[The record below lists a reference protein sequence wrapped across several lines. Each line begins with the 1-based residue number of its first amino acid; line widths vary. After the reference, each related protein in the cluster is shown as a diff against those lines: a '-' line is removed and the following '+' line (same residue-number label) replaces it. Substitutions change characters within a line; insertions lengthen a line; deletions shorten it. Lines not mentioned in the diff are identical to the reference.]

1 MIYQDRLEKLSN
13 PPPILADY
21 PEFVEPLPC
30 DDRYVAPPV
39 VDEPNGDL
47 TVRAW
52 RYWYNVRGIV
62 EMENRIEAKATAV
75 IMVHPWG
82 IDDDHGLHT
91 PEPAGCAFF
100 CTYAKNQVVRPHIEQ
115 VVNPFLRR
123 LRDRVGLV
131 GYSMPGV
138 EDDIRKLIYA
148 SINTPPE
155 ALDPEAGERRLKA
168 LLDAQAFTGKPL
180 AAEIELDPAH
190 PARSYMLQT
199 PSTDARTGYNGERF
213 WELPMPVHAA
223 LDRRPTDLVFYDGEG
238 YAKVRDF
245 LTQRGIRHVLLT
257 GYATDMCVKATTCGY
272 DNLCQDFNVFIVG
285 DATLATF
292 PASTTPRFATQVA
305 LHNAALWQ
313 LITQVDWVR
322 WTGRQAAAKGRAR

>member
-13 PPPILADY
+13 PPPILADF
-21 PEFVEPLPC
+21 PEFVEPLRC
-30 DDRYVAPPV
+30 DDRYLAPPV
-39 VDEPNGDL
+39 VNDSNADL
-47 TVRAW
+47 SVRAW

-82 IDDDHGLHT
+82 IDDEHGLRT
-91 PEPAGCAFF
+91 PQPAGCAFF
-100 CTYAKNQVVRPHIEQ
+100 CTWEKNQVVRPHIEQ

-138 EDDIRKLIYA
+138 EDDIRRLIYA
-148 SINTPPE
+148 SIDTPPE
-155 ALDPEAGERRLKA
+155 KLNPAEGERRLRQ
-168 LLDAQAFTGKPL
+168 LLDAQRFAGKPL
-180 AAEIELDPAH
+180 VQEFDLDPAH
-190 PARSYMLQT
+190 PARSYMTQT
-199 PSTDARTGYNGERF
+199 PATDARTGYNGERF

-223 LDRRPTDLVFYDGEG
+223 LDRRPTDRVFYDGEG
-238 YAKVRDF
+238 YAKVRKF
-245 LTQRGIRHVLLT
+245 LKDNGIRNVLLT

-272 DNLCQDFNVFIVG
+272 DNLCQDFNVFLVG

-292 PASTTPRFATQVA
+292 PGSTTPRFATQVA

-313 LITQVDWVR
+313 LVTQVGWVR
-322 WTGRQAAAKGRAR
+322 